1 MTSGDVTWREAVV
14 ADDDPFFRLALTSV
28 LTDHFGV
35 RRVHQAGTLDDAL
48 EALAEAPAVG
58 LALFDLAMPGMAS
71 PANLAA
77 VRECHPDVTAV
88 VVSASIRREDVL
100 QALKAGVHGFIPK
113 ATSVEALVQALGM
126 VRDGFVFVPSFITRP
141 DPVSACGP
149 GNAAAVRDAAVSLT
163 RRQRQVLELIAVG
176 QSNKEIARTLALG
189 EGTVKI
195 HVTALLKAL
204 GVPNRSAAAAWVSTT
219 RMPDPA
225 SA

>member
-1 MTSGDVTWREAVV
+1 MTRGDQTLNEAVV
-14 ADDDPFFRLALTSV
+14 ADDDPFFRLALASV

-35 RRVHQAGTLDDAL
+35 SRVHQAGTLDDAL
-48 EALAEAPAVG
+48 EALAEASEVG

-71 PANLAA
+71 PASLAA

-88 VVSASIRREDVL
+88 VVSSSIRREDVL
-100 QALKAGVHGFIPK
+100 QTLQAGVHGFIPK

-149 GNAAAVRDAAVSLT
+149 SNSAAGREAAASLT

-176 QSNKEIARTLALG
+176 QSNKEIARTLSLG